1 MFVSLAI
8 NCSSVFWLRRRDLQL
23 WVWAECFF
31 IKRTSDVSQR
41 RVVTEPKLQFVSSV
55 TLSLEVTQLID
66 KKRSHLKYILAVCPS
81 MMLL

>member
-1 MFVSLAI
+1 M
-8 NCSSVFWLRRRDLQL
+8 
-23 WVWAECFF
+23 WAECFF

-66 KKRSHLKYILAVCPS
+66 EKRSHLKYILAVCPS